1 MGRRC
6 AHGPAGWIAASTN
19 ASLTLKSTG
28 LQWFSPSRR
37 RFGLPLLRGCAEVI
51 RVDCD
56 LVSLRVDMAFSAGT
70 DDVSTDRCRG
80 EAVSSDAQLGP

>member
-6 AHGPAGWIAASTN
+6 AHAPARLDRRQLKCLAAAEIHWPAVVFTIT
-19 ASLTLKSTG
+19 AA
-28 LQWFSPSRR
+28 
-37 RFGLPLLRGCAEVI
+37 FGLPLLRGGAEVI

-80 EAVSSDAQLGP
+80 EAVSLDAQLGP